1 VKSSGQRKEMGHD
14 FDFESFPRDFRAVNG
29 VMMPYSL
36 EQRVQGKPVL
46 QLALDEIVANTPIDD
61 SEFRMPDKPPAA
73 KQ

>member
-1 VKSSGQRKEMGHD
+1 
-14 FDFESFPRDFRAVNG
+14 VNG

-61 SEFRMPDKPPAA
+61 AEFRMPEKPPAA
-73 KQ
+73 KP